1 MKKLY
6 SNKLVIFSLVLP
18 GILVFLFA
26 VLSPICLSIYYGFTD
41 YTGMGKAQLIGWDNY
56 IKLFHDGAFGRSIK
70 NSLLLA
76 IGFICIQ
83 HPLAIVVAAVLDKLQ
98 GKAEGVFRCI
108 YFIPNVISVAVIAY
122 LWKFIYNP
130 DFGLLNNILKA
141 FGYQGQINWLSQQ
154 KIKRILTVD
163 EPEELNHDARL
174 WMNYAPMKIIQ
185 DMVAIDGQI
194 KTVAIYPE
202 NGINPYLSCV
212 DRSSYIGDM
221 EQVRKQEI
229 YALAIQEKGKFLWQ
243 RVGRYESDTYQ
254 FNQGDKIVMY
264 REIYDMARR
273 NKLGYLVIGSSAEIF
288 DEICQNSL
296 RDRREAVVIMSEYG
310 AELVRCGN
318 INDTVISDI
327 LAEKTL
333 KITDQKLIQGNTWGN
348 YNVYCCRDEETGT
361 MVYKIVHKVGWK
373 DLSNAVIYA
382 PLALLIG
389 FLFGLY
395 PVLLLVSNIVSK
407 PLHTLSAAME
417 NFKQGDFSQKIE
429 AITQDEVGEV
439 SACFNRMV
447 DDIRELI
454 DKNYILA
461 IKERESELD
470 ILQAQIN
477 PHFLYNTLDSL
488 YWKAMESENE
498 EIAEDILSLSQLFRL
513 VLNRGDG
520 IVTVQTEAELLDRY
534 LHIQQMRFG
543 KRLKYEILLDE
554 AILGEEIPKLILQ
567 PFVENAIVHGFE
579 NADRNY
585 SLSIIGKRE
594 DAFMTFQIEDT
605 GVGMSEEQMEA
616 IWDKAGNCK
625 YASQR
630 IGRYAIKNVK
640 ERLELIYHE
649 NYTLRIMSRVGQGT
663 TVVVSVPCGLKEI
676 RQHEH

>member
-1 MKKLY
+1 
-6 SNKLVIFSLVLP
+6 
-18 GILVFLFA
+18 
-26 VLSPICLSIYYGFTD
+26 
-41 YTGMGKAQLIGWDNY
+41 
-56 IKLFHDGAFGRSIK
+56 
-70 NSLLLA
+70 
-76 IGFICIQ
+76 
-83 HPLAIVVAAVLDKLQ
+83 
-98 GKAEGVFRCI
+98 
-108 YFIPNVISVAVIAY
+108 
-122 LWKFIYNP
+122 
-130 DFGLLNNILKA
+130 
-141 FGYQGQINWLSQQ
+141 
-154 KIKRILTVD
+154 
-163 EPEELNHDARL
+163 
-174 WMNYAPMKIIQ
+174 MNYAPMKIIQ

-361 MVYKIVHKVGWK
+361 IVYKIVHKVGWK

-616 IWDKAGNCK
+616 IWDKADNCK

>member
-1 MKKLY
+1 MKQIRNWVMK
-6 SNKLVIFSLVLP
+6 
-18 GILVFLFA
+18 
-26 VLSPICLSIYYGFTD
+26 LSIRQ
-41 YTGMGKAQLIGWDNY
+41 KLIFY
-56 IKLFHDGAFGRSIK
+56 SYAIITPILMLISI
-70 NSLLLA
+70 LLLIHNYRSA
-76 IGFICIQ
+76 VQSEEERCIQ
-83 HPLAIVVAAVLDKLQ
+83 SVQSVSDS
-98 GKAEGVFRCI
+98 
-108 YFIPNVISVAVIAY
+108 ISVVQ
-122 LWKFIYNP
+122 K
-130 DFGLLNNILKA
+130 NIIEM
-141 FGYQGQINWLSQQ
+141 GTYISINEEVEQ
-154 KIKRILTVD
+154 ILTED
-163 EPEELNHDARL
+163 EPEILNRDARL
-174 WMNYAPMKIIQ
+174 WLNYAPMQIIQ
-185 DMVAIDGQI
+185 DMVALDGQI

-212 DRSSYIGDM
+212 DRSSYIGNM

-254 FNQGDKIVMY
+254 FNQSDKIVMY

-273 NKLGYLVIGSSAEIF
+273 NKRGYLVIGSSAEIF

-296 RDRREAVVIMSEYG
+296 RDRQETVVVMSGYG

-318 INDTVISDI
+318 IDDGAVSDI
-327 LAEKTL
+327 LAQEASMFTGRKT
-333 KITDQKLIQGNTWGN
+333 IQIGTCGV
-348 YNVYCCRDEETGT
+348 YNVYRCRDEETET

-373 DLSNAVIYA
+373 DLSNTIIYA

-395 PVLLLVSNIVSK
+395 PVLVLVSDIVSK
-407 PLHTLSAAME
+407 PLHRLSAAME

-429 AITQDEVGEV
+429 VVTQDEVGEV
-439 SACFNRMV
+439 SAGFNRMV

-454 DKNYILA
+454 DKNYVLA

-470 ILQAQIN
+470 ILQAQMN

-488 YWKAMESENE
+488 YWKAMESGNE

-520 IVTVQTEAELLDRY
+520 ITTVQTEADLLERY
-534 LHIQQMRFG
+534 LHIQRMRFG
-543 KRLKYEILLDE
+543 KRLKYEISLDDT
-554 AILGEEIPKLILQ
+554 ILEEEIPKLILQ

-579 NADRNY
+579 KADRNY
-585 SLSIIGKRE
+585 SLSIIRKRE
-594 DAFMTFQIEDT
+594 EGRMIFQIEDT
-605 GVGMSEEQMEA
+605 GVGMSEKQLKA
-616 IWDKAGNCK
+616 IWDKADNRK

-649 NYTLRIMSRVGQGT
+649 NYTLHITSRVGQGT
-663 TVVVSVPCGLKEI
+663 TVVVSVLCRLKEI